1 MTRLSYILLLLLF
14 TCTNILAEERADSI
28 FSTDKKAAAY
38 TIIATDKK
46 TVADTITAT
55 DKKAAVLSINNKESA
70 TADGKTVTFV
80 DSTAAQ
86 SSPDSLAFIP
96 RKRNNIFKRV
106 YYFMDKILS
115 PPRDT
120 NYIHVQDEYNW
131 CAMTQFTSRFELY
144 DISVGED
151 LKMRVAPKIRNRVG
165 PFFGWRWAFFGYNI
179 DLKSIF
185 MNGDD
190 TDLSASIYSSA
201 FGIDLFY
208 RRVGG
213 NYYIRSFNFNGVD
226 YSDMLRDKPFDGI
239 NIGMTRVSFYY
250 VFNYKRYSHQA
261 AFSQTNRQLRSAGS
275 PLAGFSYA
283 HNRLKVDWNKFN
295 ELVATVGTKDTNFDG
310 MFEDQAN
317 DEYSLMGG
325 YAYNWVFSKY
335 WLFAS
340 ELTASVG
347 YVHHHSKIDKDGKT
361 LDTGVKF
368 IDTIGDFTHN
378 NLSLNGNLR
387 LSVLYNN
394 GPWFFGTQGIFFYYQ
409 YGNGNL
415 TTRNFL
421 GCAYAFV
428 GLNF

>member
-1 MTRLSYILLLLLF
+1 MSYILLALLF
-14 TCTNILAEERADSI
+14 SCTNILAEEGRDSLSVTDKQAASVSERQDNIVTDNQTVIANDSI
-28 FSTDKKAAAY
+28 T
-38 TIIATDKK
+38 
-46 TVADTITAT
+46 TVQQQYADT
-55 DKKAAVLSINNKESA
+55 
-70 TADGKTVTFV
+70 
-80 DSTAAQ
+80 
-86 SSPDSLAFIP
+86 LALKP
-96 RKRNNIFKRV
+96 RRGNIFKRI
-106 YYFMDKILS
+106 YNFMDKIFS

-144 DISVGED
+144 EISVGED
-151 LKMRVAPKIRNRVG
+151 LKMRAAPKMRNRVG

-213 NYYIRSFNFNGVD
+213 NYNIRSFNFNGVD
-226 YSDMLRDKPFDGI
+226 YSDVLGGKPFDGI
-239 NIGMTRVSFYY
+239 NIGMTRVSLYY

-275 PLAGFSYA
+275 PLIGFSYA
-283 HNRLKVDWNKFN
+283 HNRLVVDWNKFN
-295 ELVATVGTKDTNFDG
+295 ELVSTVQTKDATFDG
-310 MFEDQAN
+310 MFEKQSN
-317 DEYSLMGG
+317 DEYSFMGG
-325 YAYNWVFSKY
+325 YGYNWVFSKY

-340 ELTASVG
+340 ELTASIG
-347 YVHHHSKIDKDGKT
+347 YVHHHQKIDKDGESI
-361 LDTGVKF
+361 DTGIKF
-368 IDTIGDFTHN
+368 LNTIGDFTRQ

-387 LSVLYNN
+387 LAVLYNN
-394 GPWFFGTQGIFFYYQ
+394 GPWYFGTQGVFFYYQ

-415 TTRNFL
+415 TTRNLL
-421 GCAYAFV
+421 GCAYVFV

>member
-1 MTRLSYILLLLLF
+1 MSYILLTLLF
-14 TCTNILAEERADSI
+14 SCTNVLAEEGRDSLSVTDKQAASVSEHQDNIVTDNQTVNPNDSI
-28 FSTDKKAAAY
+28 T
-38 TIIATDKK
+38 
-46 TVADTITAT
+46 TVQQKYADT
-55 DKKAAVLSINNKESA
+55 
-70 TADGKTVTFV
+70 
-80 DSTAAQ
+80 
-86 SSPDSLAFIP
+86 LALKP
-96 RKRNNIFKRV
+96 RRGNIFKRI
-106 YYFMDKILS
+106 YNFMDKIFS

-144 DISVGED
+144 EISVGED
-151 LKMRVAPKIRNRVG
+151 LKMRAAPKMRNRVG

-213 NYYIRSFNFNGVD
+213 NYNIRSFNFNGVD
-226 YSDMLRDKPFDGI
+226 YSDVLGGKPFDGI
-239 NIGMTRVSFYY
+239 NIGMTRVSLYY

-275 PLAGFSYA
+275 PLIGFSYA
-283 HNRLKVDWNKFN
+283 HNRLVVDWNKFN
-295 ELVATVGTKDTNFDG
+295 ELVSTVQTKDATFDG
-310 MFEDQAN
+310 MFEKQSN
-317 DEYSLMGG
+317 DEYSFMGG
-325 YAYNWVFSKY
+325 YGYNWVFSKY

-340 ELTASVG
+340 ELTASIG
-347 YVHHHSKIDKDGKT
+347 YVHHHQKIDKDGESI
-361 LDTGVKF
+361 DTGIKF
-368 IDTIGDFTHN
+368 LNTIGDFTRQ

-387 LSVLYNN
+387 LAVLYNN
-394 GPWFFGTQGIFFYYQ
+394 GPWYFGTQGVFFYYQ

-415 TTRNFL
+415 TTRNLL
-421 GCAYAFV
+421 GCAYVFV

>member
-1 MTRLSYILLLLLF
+1 MTRLSYILLALLF
-14 TCTNILAEERADSI
+14 SCTNILAEEGRDSLSVTDKQTASVSERQDNIVTDNQTVTPNDSI
-28 FSTDKKAAAY
+28 TAVQQQY
-38 TIIATDKK
+38 
-46 TVADTITAT
+46 ADT
-55 DKKAAVLSINNKESA
+55 
-70 TADGKTVTFV
+70 
-80 DSTAAQ
+80 
-86 SSPDSLAFIP
+86 LALKP
-96 RKRNNIFKRV
+96 RRGNIFKRI
-106 YYFMDKILS
+106 YNFMDKIFS

-144 DISVGED
+144 EISVGED
-151 LKMRVAPKIRNRVG
+151 LKMRAAPKMRNRVG

-213 NYYIRSFNFNGVD
+213 NYNIRSFNFNGVD
-226 YSDMLRDKPFDGI
+226 YSDVLGGKPFDGI
-239 NIGMTRVSFYY
+239 NIGMTRVSLYY

-275 PLAGFSYA
+275 PLIGFSYA
-283 HNRLKVDWNKFN
+283 HNRLVVDWNKFN
-295 ELVATVGTKDTNFDG
+295 ELVSTVQTKDATFDG
-310 MFEDQAN
+310 MFEKQSN
-317 DEYSLMGG
+317 DEYSFMGG
-325 YAYNWVFSKY
+325 YGYNWVFSKY

-340 ELTASVG
+340 ELTASIG
-347 YVHHHSKIDKDGKT
+347 YVHHHQKIDKDGESI
-361 LDTGVKF
+361 DTGIKF
-368 IDTIGDFTHN
+368 LNTIGDFTRQ

-387 LSVLYNN
+387 LAVLYNN
-394 GPWFFGTQGIFFYYQ
+394 GPWYFGTQGVFFYYQ

-415 TTRNFL
+415 TTRNLL
-421 GCAYAFV
+421 GCAYVFV

>member
-1 MTRLSYILLLLLF
+1 MLF
-14 TCTNILAEERADSI
+14 AYANVLAEEGRDSLNI
-28 FSTDKKAAAY
+28 TDKKPAAFVKQKS
-38 TIIATDKK
+38 D
-46 TVADTITAT
+46 VAAEKHDSVTAERQGIVVAEKNMT
-55 DKKAAVLSINNKESA
+55 LAA
-70 TADGKTVTFV
+70 
-80 DSTAAQ
+80 DSVVKVQ
-86 SSPDSLAFIP
+86 QKVPDSLAWKP
-96 RKRNNIFKRV
+96 RRQNIFKRV
-106 YYFMDKILS
+106 YNFMDRIFS
-115 PPRDT
+115 PPRDS
-120 NYIHVQDEYNW
+120 NYIQVQDYNW

-144 DISVGED
+144 EISVGQD
-151 LKMRVAPKIRNRVG
+151 LKMRVAPKMRNRVG

-213 NYYIRSFNFNGVD
+213 NYNIRSFNFNGID
-226 YSDMLRDKPFDGI
+226 YSDVLKERPFDGI
-239 NIGMTRVSFYY
+239 NIGMTRISLYY

-275 PLAGFSYA
+275 PMAGFSYS
-283 HNRLKVDWNKFN
+283 HNRLIVDWNKFN
-295 ELVATVGTKDTNFDG
+295 ELVSTVQAKDVTFDG
-310 MFEDQAN
+310 MFEKQVN

-325 YAYNWVFSKY
+325 YGYNWVFSKY

-340 ELTASVG
+340 ELTASIG
-347 YVHHHSKIDKDGKT
+347 YVHHHQKIDKDGEGV
-361 LDTGVKF
+361 DTGIKF
-368 IDTIGDFTHN
+368 LNTIGDFTRK

-394 GPWFFGTQGIFFYYQ
+394 GPWFFGTQGVFFYYQ

-415 TTRNFL
+415 TTRNLL
-421 GCAYAFV
+421 GCAYVFV